1 MTEYVEDF
9 RRAGH
14 AAVDWIAEYLT
25 HVRRY
30 PVLSRNRPGELVDA
44 LPASAPDEGQS
55 FEAIFEDFEKLILP
69 AVTHWNHPGFM
80 AYFACTA
87 STPTIL
93 AEMLAA
99 ALNAN
104 GILWKTSP
112 AVTELEQVTLGWL
125 RQWLGLPEEFFGII
139 YDTASVSSL
148 HAIAAARAMADPE
161 ARTAGARPDMVLYTS
176 EQSHSSIE
184 KGAMALGVG
193 QGNVRKIPVDAE
205 FRMPP
210 EALAQAIEAD
220 LAAGR
225 RPFCVVATVGTTST
239 TSIDPV
245 PALAD
250 VADRHGL
257 WLHVDAAYAGAA
269 AILPECRHIID
280 GVERAHSLVVNPHKW
295 VLTPIDLSA
304 FYTRRPDVM
313 RHAFSLVPE
322 YLRSGGD
329 PRELNYMD
337 YGIPLGRRFRALK
350 LWFLMRYFGR
360 EGISRV
366 LRAHIAWAQEFAQW
380 VDADPRFERV
390 APAPLSVVCFRLRGS
405 DDDNRRLLEA
415 VNASGKFFLSHTAL
429 NGRMVLRVAIGNLGT
444 ARDDVREVWELIQQA
459 AGGPVTAPAE

>member
-1 MTEYVEDF
+1 MNEYVEDF

-25 HVRRY
+25 NVRRY

-44 LPASAPDEGQS
+44 LPASAPEEGQS
-55 FEAIFEDFEKLILP
+55 FEAIFQDFEKLILP

-80 AYFACTA
+80 AYFACTG
-87 STPTIL
+87 STPAIL

-148 HAIAAARAMADPE
+148 HAIAAARAMADAE

-176 EQSHSSIE
+176 EQAHSSIE

-193 QGNVRKIPVDAE
+193 QRNVRKIPVDAE
-205 FRMPP
+205 FRMRP

-220 LAAGR
+220 LAAGL

-245 PALAD
+245 PELAEL
-250 VADRHGL
+250 AERHGL

-269 AILPECRHIID
+269 AMLPEFRRIFD

-295 VLTPIDLSA
+295 LLTPIDLSA
-304 FYTRRPDVM
+304 FYTRRRDVM

-329 PRELNYMD
+329 PRELNCMD

-390 APAPLSVVCFRLRGS
+390 APAPLSVVCFRYRGS

-415 VNASGKFFLSHTAL
+415 IHASGKFFLSSTVL

-444 ARDDVREVWELIQQA
+444 TRDDVREVWELIQRA
-459 AGGPVTAPAE
+459 AGGG